1 MAEKFGNSRWFKEG
15 FLDNR
20 TAGLVVGQLTFAAI
34 GSVDVCLKGDFKPDI
49 EGQVIML
56 SNSQFSDDTV
66 AAHRLGDFANPQLGT
81 VSVIS
86 FDPHPLLEPH
96 PYLEWFSLSQDHYR
110 IELVEGDA
118 WIVEQDQTQEYDV
131 VSQQLRDSLASK
143 LKAPQTESKAIEQEW
158 F

>member
-1 MAEKFGNSRWFKEG
+1 M
-15 FLDNR
+15 
-20 TAGLVVGQLTFAAI
+20 
-34 GSVDVCLKGDFKPDI
+34 
-49 EGQVIML
+49 
-56 SNSQFSDDTV
+56 
-66 AAHRLGDFANPQLGT
+66 
-81 VSVIS
+81 IS

-143 LKAPQTESKAIEQEW
+143 LKAPQTESKASEQEW

>member
-20 TAGLVVGQLTFAAI
+20 IAGLVVGQLTFAAL
-34 GSVDVCLKGDFKPDI
+34 GLVDVCLKGDFKPDI
-49 EGQVIML
+49 VGQIITL
-56 SNSQFSDDTV
+56 SNSQFSNDAV
-66 AAHRLGDFANPQLGT
+66 AAQRLGDFAIPQLGT
-81 VSVIS
+81 VSMIS

>member
-34 GSVDVCLKGDFKPDI
+34 GSVDICLRGDFKADI
-49 EGQVIML
+49 AGQIITL
-56 SNSQFSDDTV
+56 LNPQFSDDTV
-66 AAHRLGDFANPQLGT
+66 AVYHLGDFAIPQLGT
-81 VSVIS
+81 VSMIS

-96 PYLEWFSLSQDHYR
+96 PYLEWFSLNQDHYR
-110 IELVEGDA
+110 IELAEGDA
-118 WIVEQDQTQEYDV
+118 WIVDQTHMQEYDI
-131 VSQQLRDSLASK
+131 VSQQLRDALASQ
-143 LKAPQTESKAIEQEW
+143 LESHQTESKASEQEW

>member
-20 TAGLVVGQLTFAAI
+20 IAGLVVGQLTFAAL
-34 GSVDVCLKGDFKPDI
+34 GLVDVCLKGDFKPDI
-49 EGQVIML
+49 VGQIITL
-56 SNSQFSDDTV
+56 SNSQFSNDAV
-66 AAHRLGDFANPQLGT
+66 AAQRLGDFAIPQLGT
-81 VSVIS
+81 VSMIS

-143 LKAPQTESKAIEQEW
+143 LKVPQTESKASEQEW